1 MRDKIKKDYDKYW
14 GSVAKRKEYLADNS
28 DSKENSKEE
37 FKDRVSEFED
47 EKSPELWDCSYSS
60 STDTEDDEGEDDEEA
75 FDIVDEAVHEVQVG
89 EEKTTRKY
97 LLNVDNRY
105 AHKYTLDKLHRE
117 LLVIQDSKQSKKR
130 SFSC

>member
-1 MRDKIKKDYDKYW
+1 VRDKIKKDYDKYW
-14 GSVAKRKEYLADNS
+14 GNVAKRKEYLADNS